1 MARIAIIGA
10 GPAGLAAAEVLGDA
24 GHSVT
29 VFDHMPSPGRKFLL
43 AGRGGLNLTHSE
55 ERQVFLS
62 RYGNE
67 GVWLRPAIEAFGP
80 EDVRAWC
87 EGLGQHVFVGSS
99 GRVFPAAFKAAPLLR
114 AWLRRLEGMGARF
127 EGRHRWLGFG
137 SDGGL
142 RFTTPHGE
150 VVRRAD
156 ATLLA
161 LGGASWPRMGSDG
174 AWVTILRD
182 AGLCVHGLR
191 PANSGFL
198 VAWSRVFL
206 DRFEGVPL
214 KRIEISAGGRTCRGE
229 AVITKEGL
237 EGGAVYAVFAAVR
250 EELSRSGSVMI
261 HLDLRPDLSADALG
275 MRLAGDRQGRSLAN
289 FLRQRAGLPPV
300 AIGLVQEAQRG
311 GTATASLAATIK
323 ALPLC
328 VLGVQ
333 PIDQAISSAGGI
345 AGAELDERL
354 MLRRLP
360 GVFAAGEMLDWEAP
374 TGGYLL
380 QACFSTGRW
389 AAHGMLDWVGGTA
402 SENSGK

>member
-1 MARIAIIGA
+1 
-10 GPAGLAAAEVLGDA
+10 
-24 GHSVT
+24 
-29 VFDHMPSPGRKFLL
+29 
-43 AGRGGLNLTHSE
+43 
-55 ERQVFLS
+55 
-62 RYGNE
+62 
-67 GVWLRPAIEAFGP
+67 
-80 EDVRAWC
+80 
-87 EGLGQHVFVGSS
+87 
-99 GRVFPAAFKAAPLLR
+99 
-114 AWLRRLEGMGARF
+114 
-127 EGRHRWLGFG
+127 
-137 SDGGL
+137 
-142 RFTTPHGE
+142 
-150 VVRRAD
+150 
-156 ATLLA
+156 
-161 LGGASWPRMGSDG
+161 
-174 AWVTILRD
+174 
-182 AGLCVHGLR
+182 
-191 PANSGFL
+191 
-198 VAWSRVFL
+198 
-206 DRFEGVPL
+206 
-214 KRIEISAGGRTCRGE
+214 
-229 AVITKEGL
+229 
-237 EGGAVYAVFAAVR
+237 
-250 EELSRSGSVMI
+250 MI

-275 MRLAGDRQGRSLAN
+275 RRLAGDRQGRSLAN

-389 AAHGMLDWVGGTA
+389 AAHGMLDWVGGAA